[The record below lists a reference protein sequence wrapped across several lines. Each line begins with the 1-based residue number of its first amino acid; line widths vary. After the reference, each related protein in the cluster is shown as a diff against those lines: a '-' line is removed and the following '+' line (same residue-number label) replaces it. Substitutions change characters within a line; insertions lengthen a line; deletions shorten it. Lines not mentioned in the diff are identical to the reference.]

1 MKPTFLNRE
10 KPLLTNMIQ
19 AETPEACISTAR
31 EAIFDGADAFGLQLC
46 QITEQKKIIR
56 TFFLI
61 WKTARFI

>member
-31 EAIFDGADAFGLQLC
+31 EAI
-46 QITEQKKIIR
+46 
-56 TFFLI
+56 
-61 WKTARFI
+61 